1 MPISTPRFIQLALPV
16 LATALLLAAAA
27 CGGSDP
33 APTATPRQER
43 PAADPTPIPAPATSA
58 PATSAPT
65 TAPASPAPTSAPT
78 TAPASPAPT
87 TAPSTGP
94 RSTGEVDGITFIVSD
109 GSEATFTVEE
119 QLANLTLPND
129 AVMRTTDLSGEVR
142 LDGGDSLI
150 TLGLQGMTSD
160 NTFRDGYVRNRLL
173 ANQQS
178 ATLAF
183 GDLTPLP
190 SGFLDGDEVETEVTG
205 TISING
211 IEAPLTFQVQARD
224 DENVI
229 FVLGRT
235 TFTWADLSMPVPT
248 ARAVVSVED
257 TVRVE
262 VLLSLEP
269 QS

>member
-16 LATALLLAAAA
+16 LAAALMLTAAA

-33 APTATPRQER
+33 APTATPTQER
-43 PAADPTPIPAPATSA
+43 PAADPTPTPAPATSA
-58 PATSAPT
+58 PATSAPAT
-65 TAPASPAPTSAPT
+65 SAPATSAPT
-78 TAPASPAPT
+78 GAPASPAPT

-94 RSTGEVDGITFIVSD
+94 RSTGDVDGVTFVVSD

-178 ATLAF
+178 ATIAF

-190 SGFLDGDEVETEVTG
+190 SGFLDGDEVQTEVTG

>member
-1 MPISTPRFIQLALPV
+1 MPISTPRFIQLVLPV
-16 LATALLLAAAA
+16 LAAALMLTAAA
-27 CGGSDP
+27 CSGSDP
-33 APTATPRQER
+33 APTATPTQER
-43 PAADPTPIPAPATSA
+43 PAADPTPTPAPATSA
-58 PATSAPT
+58 PATSAP
-65 TAPASPAPTSAPT
+65 ATSAPT
-78 TAPASPAPT
+78 GAPASPAPT

-94 RSTGEVDGITFIVSD
+94 RSTGDVDGITFVVSD

-150 TLGLQGMTSD
+150 TLGLQSMTSD
-160 NTFRDGYVRNRLL
+160 NTFRDGYVRGRLL

-178 ATLAF
+178 ATIAF

-190 SGFLDGDEVETEVTG
+190 SGFLDGDEVQTEVTG

>member
-65 TAPASPAPTSAPT
+65 TAPASPAPT
-78 TAPASPAPT
+78 

-94 RSTGEVDGITFIVSD
+94 RSTGDVDGITFIVSD

-190 SGFLDGDEVETEVTG
+190 SGFLEWRRGRDGGNRHDQHQRHRSAPDVPDAGPRRRERHLRARTHHVHMGRPLHARTHRTSSRKRRRHRSRRG
-205 TISING
+205 
-211 IEAPLTFQVQARD
+211 APLAGTT
-224 DENVI
+224 E
-229 FVLGRT
+229 LG
-235 TFTWADLSMPVPT
+235 
-248 ARAVVSVED
+248 
-257 TVRVE
+257 
-262 VLLSLEP
+262 
-269 QS
+269 

>member
-1 MPISTPRFIQLALPV
+1 MPISTSRFIQLALPV
-16 LATALLLAAAA
+16 LAAALMLTAAA

-33 APTATPRQER
+33 APTATPTQER
-43 PAADPTPIPAPATSA
+43 PAADPTPTPAPATSVPVTSA

-65 TAPASPAPTSAPT
+65 GAPASPT
-78 TAPASPAPT
+78 PT

-94 RSTGEVDGITFIVSD
+94 RSTGDVDGVTFVVSD

-129 AVMRTTDLSGEVR
+129 AVMRTADLSGEVR

-178 ATLAF
+178 ATIAF

-190 SGFLDGDEVETEVTG
+190 SGFLDGDEVQTEVTG

-211 IEAPLTFQVQARD
+211 IETPLTFQVQARD
-224 DENVI
+224 DENVL

-257 TVRVE
+257 TVSRRGPPLAGTTE
-262 VLLSLEP
+262 LG
-269 QS
+269 